1 MCESEFFKIV
11 PMELQEKAM
20 SRANLVDNLSRR
32 SSIMPGQSLFPME
45 LILTGDD
52 KNRAICEEEVS
63 DVENESTPKPIPFPY
78 KEVTNEN
85 LMNIRNRLGIIDL
98 SFSGVKRAQF
108 VDKYPVT
115 YYSWTEKEQLLL
127 VFAENFRRKFNEKYK
142 LRHSLLLAPENE
154 CGIQVSGQIVSEGK
168 KVQYFV
174 SEIRQHDHS
183 SNCLFFS
190 RINRI
195 LGANRILRRR
205 FHRVRAIGESNRT
218 GESQTQ

>member
-1 MCESEFFKIV
+1 MFRVKMCESEFFKIV

-63 DVENESTPKPIPFPY
+63 DAENESTPKPIPFPY

-142 LRHSLLLAPENE
+142 LRHSLLLAPKNE
-154 CGIQVSGQIVSEGK
+154 CGIQVIGQIVH
-168 KVQYFV
+168 
-174 SEIRQHDHS
+174 I
-183 SNCLFFS
+183 
-190 RINRI
+190 
-195 LGANRILRRR
+195 
-205 FHRVRAIGESNRT
+205 
-218 GESQTQ
+218 